1 MMIFITKRNDHDDHF
16 TMIILIITTKWK
28 RNDHDDHFIFIIIM
42 MIIATFNSTT
52 KWFCSTLRSTR
63 GKCARSGGWLAAGD
77 PPPAGDSR
85 VTCDKNLGTIARIT
99 SRLGFQIRDKNNK
112 NLGTITRITSRL
124 GFQIRNKNNKNLGTI
139 TRITSRLGFQISLN
153 LT

>member
-1 MMIFITKRNDHDDHF
+1 MILFDIE
-16 TMIILIITTKWK
+16 IY
-28 RNDHDDHFIFIIIM
+28 
-42 MIIATFNSTT
+42 A
-52 KWFCSTLRSTR
+52 

-77 PPPAGDSR
+77 PPRPPPRAVAGDSR